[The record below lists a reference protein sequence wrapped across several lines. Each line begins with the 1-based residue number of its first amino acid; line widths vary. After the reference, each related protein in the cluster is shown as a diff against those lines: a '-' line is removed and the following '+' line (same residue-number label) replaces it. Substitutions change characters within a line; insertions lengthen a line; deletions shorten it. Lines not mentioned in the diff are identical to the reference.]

1 MQKKGVL
8 KLISVY
14 TVPKCVNSESLCLSK
29 HDSSCSTETHT
40 NLCKTPM
47 KKIYN
52 LTKYQEFY
60 RMNKTYK
67 KILSGFL
74 QTSYNT
80 VHN

>member
-1 MQKKGVL
+1 
-8 KLISVY
+8 
-14 TVPKCVNSESLCLSK
+14 
-29 HDSSCSTETHT
+29 
-40 NLCKTPM
+40 M

-80 VHN
+80 VHNWSNSTMDVLIYSKKKKIKKKK